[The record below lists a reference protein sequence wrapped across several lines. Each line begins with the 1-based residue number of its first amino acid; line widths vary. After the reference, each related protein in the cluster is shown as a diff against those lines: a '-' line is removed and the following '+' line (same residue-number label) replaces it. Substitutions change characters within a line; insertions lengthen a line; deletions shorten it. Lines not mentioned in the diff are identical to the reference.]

1 MTPEPSAGGQ
11 AGSGTVTVATVA
23 SVVAGMLAI
32 VASFLPF
39 FTGVQAYLGAAE
51 VSTTTW
57 HRPMFMFLVFFFFSA
72 AIASGLGL
80 ATRLRPSNAMVR
92 VGSFTLFQVARALA
106 WTSLAAGVVLFV
118 SWIGGD
124 VSSLSAGYWLGL
136 VASVITVIVECF
148 GSKIAFL
155 NQALTSASPVAQAGW
170 VAVAA
175 AVTATD
181 DTGGVFTVQP
191 GQWLQSLGTDPSGAP
206 VIVINGRQYRLPV
219 GTPLHTSG

>member
-1 MTPEPSAGGQ
+1 MTPQPSPAAQ

-23 SVVAGMLAI
+23 SIIAGLLAI
-32 VASFLPF
+32 TASFLPF
-39 FTGVQAYLGAAE
+39 
-51 VSTTTW
+51 VSGTTIDLSRTTW
-57 HRPMFMFLVFFFFSA
+57 HRESFMYLVFFFVA
-72 AIASGLGL
+72 TVVACGIGL

-106 WTSLAAGVVLFV
+106 WTALTAGIVIFISIVGIDGVSLAAGF
-118 SWIGGD
+118 
-124 VSSLSAGYWLGL
+124 WLGL
-136 VASVITVIVECF
+136 VAAILTVVVESF
-148 GSKIAFL
+148 GSKIGFL

-206 VIVINGRQYRLPV
+206 VIVLNGRQYRLPV
-219 GTPLHTSG
+219 GTPLHTSS